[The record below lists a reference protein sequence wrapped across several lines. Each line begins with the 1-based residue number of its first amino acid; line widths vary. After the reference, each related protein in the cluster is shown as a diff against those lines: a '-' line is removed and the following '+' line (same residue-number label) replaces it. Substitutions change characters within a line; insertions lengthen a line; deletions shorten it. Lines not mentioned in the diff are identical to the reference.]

1 MKTITWKELEKMA
14 DISKEI
20 PKNDSGNV
28 LRIDPKHFYEL
39 LKHSQ

>member
-20 PKNDSGNV
+20 PKNDFVNV

-39 LKHSQ
+39 LKNT